1 MSSQIQN
8 RWTNFLA
15 VSEVIDLNN
24 LYETRIENDSSG
36 KILYVGLSQ
45 LARAPTDEPIWF
57 IFKLNYDGNGFLDYK
72 QLPVNGGLFAYVW
85 NDRATY
91 FS

>member
-1 MSSQIQN
+1 MSSPIQN

-15 VSEVIDLNN
+15 VSEVLDLDN

-57 IFKLNYDGNGFLDYK
+57 VFKLSYDGNGFLDYK
-72 QLPVNGGLFAYVW
+72 QLPVNGAVFTYVW
-85 NDRATY
+85 DDRATY
-91 FS
+91 FV

>member
-1 MSSQIQN
+1 MSSTQN
-8 RWTNFLA
+8 SWTNFLA
-15 VSEVIDLNN
+15 VSEVLDLDN

-45 LARAPTDEPIWF
+45 QPSAPTDQAIWF
-57 IFKLNYDGNGFLDYK
+57 IFKLSYDGNGYLDYK
-72 QLPVNGGLFAYVW
+72 QLPVNGASFTYVW
-85 NDRATY
+85 DDRGTY